1 MMQVRGA
8 KDLVGF
14 LFNDFFLLVKP
25 KVFFH
30 RAATPSD
37 LDPFGKNEFQMYR
50 KVGCVTPY
58 LVPKTPPS
66 HEEKQSGKPCSNVQ
80 RFTRLTRSKMLT
92 AVRKVLCKPTNL
104 L

>member
-1 MMQVRGA
+1 MLVVTESLYLPGMPSSSRSEFKLHICRTYHLTGPPLPHVQIRGS

-30 RAATPSD
+30 RAATPAD

-50 KVGCVTPY
+50 KVGTW
-58 LVPKTPPS
+58 
-66 HEEKQSGKPCSNVQ
+66 
-80 RFTRLTRSKMLT
+80 
-92 AVRKVLCKPTNL
+92 
-104 L
+104 

>member
-1 MMQVRGA
+1 
-8 KDLVGF
+8 

-50 KVGCVTPY
+50 KVGCVVPC
-58 LVPKTPPS
+58 LVPQNSTLS
-66 HEEKQSGKPCSNVQ
+66 
-80 RFTRLTRSKMLT
+80 
-92 AVRKVLCKPTNL
+92 
-104 L
+104 

>member
-25 KVFFH
+25 KVFFR
-30 RAATPSD
+30 RAATPSN

-50 KVGCVTPY
+50 KVGCVIPR
-58 LVPKTPPS
+58 LVPTLS
-66 HEEKQSGKPCSNVQ
+66 HKEKQSGKLSQ
-80 RFTRLTRSKMLT
+80 IS
-92 AVRKVLCKPTNL
+92 
-104 L
+104 